1 MNEIVFALE
10 DLFEWTFQ
18 ILPALRNAPNILALV
33 LILIAIFYWL
43 NLQRKY
49 NKKAEEE
56 GTLK

>member
-1 MNEIVFALE
+1 MDEIVFALQ

-18 ILPALRNAPNILALV
+18 ILPALRNAPNIIAF
-33 LILIAIFYWL
+33 ILIGIGILYWL
-43 NLQRKY
+43 KLQQSY